1 MLHAARTERN
11 YAAAFITAI
20 AVSFIVNILSQF
32 SFFPLCIHT
41 PSSILYCFIMIGW
54 AVTVAQRIIHPRI
67 RQHLIAISVFLL
79 ILFIVR
85 ICRWILFAHSAIA
98 NRYLYYVFYISFIM
112 MPMLSLSAA
121 SYVSKD
127 ENAELSVCIRVL
139 WGMSGILLFG
149 VLTND
154 FHHFVLSFSRKPDAT
169 DQISYCWL
177 YYVIFV
183 WSFAITLGSYILL
196 IKKCQLSQCRK
207 KWYIPIIPATAALI
221 LIIVYY
227 LCGGNSPSVFGIRI
241 YHIQETYI
249 FLYMGL
255 WEGCIRI
262 GLIPSN
268 TGYNRLFEITHINAE
283 IKSADG
289 NTGYRSGD
297 FFDTAENADYH
308 RKTYTIRGGSVTW
321 SEDISALNRLNSSI
335 ADMTEQIR
343 EENDLIEAENKY
355 IAEKVKYE
363 TQNRLYD
370 KIAHH
375 THLQLVRIDEI
386 MNGSGET
393 KSKMQRCLL
402 FGTYVKRCSNLMLA
416 ADHSPVMSTN
426 ELYLSVRESMEQ
438 MQSLGIVCELTN
450 GTAKK
455 IPSGN
460 IITAYDVFEAVIES
474 VADLAGAL
482 SVKVSP
488 DEHVLLSIE
497 TDHEISTGSIRIRD
511 PGLKLTSYT
520 EDEILHITLS
530 AGGACNG

>member
-1 MLHAARTERN
+1 
-11 YAAAFITAI
+11 
-20 AVSFIVNILSQF
+20 
-32 SFFPLCIHT
+32 
-41 PSSILYCFIMIGW
+41 
-54 AVTVAQRIIHPRI
+54 
-67 RQHLIAISVFLL
+67 
-79 ILFIVR
+79 
-85 ICRWILFAHSAIA
+85 
-98 NRYLYYVFYISFIM
+98 
-112 MPMLSLSAA
+112 MLSLSAA
-121 SYVSKD
+121 DYVSKD
-127 ENAELSVCIRVL
+127 ENADMSGCIRVL
-139 WGMSGILLFG
+139 WGTTGILLLG

-183 WSFAITLGSYILL
+183 WSFAVTLGSFLLL
-196 IKKCQLSQCRK
+196 IKKCKLSQCRR
-207 KWYIPIIPATAALI
+207 KWYIPIIPAAAALI
-221 LIIVYY
+221 LVVVYY
-227 LCGGNSPSVFGIRI
+227 LCGGNSPQIVGIKL
-241 YHIQETYI
+241 YHIHEIYI

-283 IKSADG
+283 IQSADG
-289 NTGYRSGD
+289 NTVYRSGD
-297 FFDTAENADYH
+297 FFDTGENADYH

-335 ADMTEQIR
+335 ADMTEQIK

-355 IAEKVKYE
+355 TAEKVKYE

-375 THLQLVRIDEI
+375 THPQLVRIDEI
-386 MNGSGET
+386 MNGSGEL
-393 KSKMQRCLL
+393 KSKMKRCLL

-416 ADHSPVMSTN
+416 ADHSPVMSTD
-426 ELYLSVRESMEQ
+426 ELYFSVRESMEQ

-474 VADLAGAL
+474 VADLANAL
-482 SVKVSP
+482 SVRIIP
-488 DEHVLLSIE
+488 DENMLLSIE
-497 TDHEISTGSIRIRD
+497 TDHIISTDSIGIMEVYPLAYSGNTD
-511 PGLKLTSYT
+511 
-520 EDEILHITLS
+520 HLS
-530 AGGACNG
+530 AAKDEQAISDVQKLADRLNAFEE